1 MALPLS
7 PAACGAVAGKLA
19 CHTHEAAVV
28 TSSGHAPNAARRY
41 ASFLMGVARGFGL
54 IAGIMSATAT
64 GFLISQ
70 VGTLPDFP
78 RTCCFPWGAPRT
90 APMAAPVPQIRRW
103 RVRVPR
109 GDVAGF

>member
-1 MALPLS
+1 M
-7 PAACGAVAGKLA
+7 
-19 CHTHEAAVV
+19 

-78 RTCCFPWGAPRT
+78 HTCCFPWGAPRT
-90 APMAAPVPQIRRW
+90 APMAALVPQIRRW
-103 RVRVPR
+103 WVRVPR
-109 GDVAGF
+109 GDIARF

>member
-1 MALPLS
+1 M
-7 PAACGAVAGKLA
+7 
-19 CHTHEAAVV
+19 

-90 APMAAPVPQIRRW
+90 VAPMAAPVPQIRHW